1 MFREKYVKIERKDWE
16 QIKTDYNE
24 LLTERKALKSNI
36 GKQADIIQTLTKYKN
51 QDDVLYS
58 YEQELPK
65 LRSDVK
71 LLKKESDNLARRL
84 RAEIEISKLL
94 IEELG
99 KKSIEVYRKCDEY
112 ETVSLLDIEV

>member
-1 MFREKYVKIERKDWE
+1 MFKEKYVKIERKDWE

-24 LLTERKALKSNI
+24 LLKEGKDLKSI
-36 GKQADIIQTLTKYKN
+36 MKTQSDTFETLSKYKN

-71 LLKKESDNLARRL
+71 LLKKESDNLAKRL